1 MIFIRAC
8 ITWYLFQLNNR
19 LKSIIIGENVIQKI
33 TLLFQW
39 VRLYES
45 CIREFMYNYVW
56 RYIYACASVFFSILY
71 ICALIFYC
79 NMNHACIYHIYYK
92 YMCICTY
99 IYICICTHICIY
111 HGIIF
116 LFIYFSY
123 FIITMSLSIHYNYI
137 NVIISIAV
145 MAYMEMFGNCS
156 HSNNDFISGLG
167 TRHSV
172 AAYNSMLG
180 EWQNDM
186 ALTTTQS
193 CSFMAHTMTTLHD
206 SSKYVI

>member
-1 MIFIRAC
+1 MLVFI
-8 ITWYLFQLNNR
+8 IY
-19 LKSIIIGENVIQKI
+19 IINI
-33 TLLFQW
+33 
-39 VRLYES
+39 
-45 CIREFMYNYVW
+45 YVCM
-56 RYIYACASVFFSILY
+56 YIY
-71 ICALIFYC
+71 
-79 NMNHACIYHIYYK
+79 
-92 YMCICTY
+92 
-99 IYICICTHICIY
+99 THICIY
-111 HGIIF
+111 HEIIF
-116 LFIYFSY
+116 LFIYFCY

>member
-1 MIFIRAC
+1 MEIYMLVHQCFSVFYTSVLWYFIV
-8 ITWYLFQLNNR
+8 IWIMLVF
-19 LKSIIIGENVIQKI
+19 IIYIINI
-33 TLLFQW
+33 
-39 VRLYES
+39 
-45 CIREFMYNYVW
+45 YVCM
-56 RYIYACASVFFSILY
+56 YIY
-71 ICALIFYC
+71 
-79 NMNHACIYHIYYK
+79 
-92 YMCICTY
+92 
-99 IYICICTHICIY
+99 THICIY
-111 HGIIF
+111 HEIIF
-116 LFIYFSY
+116 LFIYFCY